1 MKGATYHFVALCPP
15 GPAIDA
21 ASTVES
27 ARLTSVSEWI
37 NLDRLDCR
45 RWIMTWQLQEA
56 KNRLS
61 ELVDAAACR
70 GPQIIT
76 RRGVPAAVVLSME
89 EYRKVIR
96 PQQNLVQF
104 FRESPLAEVEL
115 DLSRSQDLPR
125 EVEL

>member
-1 MKGATYHFVALCPP
+1 MM
-15 GPAIDA
+15 
-21 ASTVES
+21 S
-27 ARLTSVSEWI
+27 
-37 NLDRLDCR
+37 
-45 RWIMTWQLQEA
+45 WQLQEA

-61 ELVDAAACR
+61 ELVDASTRR

-76 RRGVPAAVVLSME
+76 RRGVPAAVVMSVE
-89 EYRKVIR
+89 EYRKLTR